1 MAEASESGYPKLDK
15 NKPALPV
22 DLQIGSHRDS
32 DSNSNSNSSS
42 GNGNSNVT
50 QGKRQKQMERERE
63 GYGLKIL
70 AEQSKES
77 KSLKSIK
84 SITATA
90 KPSIT
95 PTGVERGERGATQ
108 FRKRSMENKLSN
120 HLQVRTFKGIDGIIE
135 K

>member
-63 GYGLKIL
+63 GDGLKIL
-70 AEQSKES
+70 AV
-77 KSLKSIK
+77 K